1 MIALLRKRAERPS
14 GYGAADKSD
23 ELAPPHLKPPT
34 LQARHRIRIEFL
46 LEGPISPL
54 ARSKKI
60 SGNGGSIVILK
71 QGEERARSEKV
82 RGYSRTSCLGASND
96 TGGIHGLGSR

>member
-34 LQARHRIRIEFL
+34 LQARHRIRIGFCL
-46 LEGPISPL
+46 KGRFRLWL
-54 ARSKKI
+54 ARKK
-60 SGNGGSIVILK
+60 SAAMADRLSF
-71 QGEERARSEKV
+71 
-82 RGYSRTSCLGASND
+82 
-96 TGGIHGLGSR
+96 

>member
-1 MIALLRKRAERPS
+1 MITLLCKRAERPS

-34 LQARHRIRIEFL
+34 LQARHRIRIGFL
-46 LEGPISPL
+46 LEGPIPLL
-54 ARSKKI
+54 ARSEKI

-71 QGEERARSEKV
+71 QGEERVEAGGGTSAV
-82 RGYSRTSCLGASND
+82 RKS
-96 TGGIHGLGSR
+96 